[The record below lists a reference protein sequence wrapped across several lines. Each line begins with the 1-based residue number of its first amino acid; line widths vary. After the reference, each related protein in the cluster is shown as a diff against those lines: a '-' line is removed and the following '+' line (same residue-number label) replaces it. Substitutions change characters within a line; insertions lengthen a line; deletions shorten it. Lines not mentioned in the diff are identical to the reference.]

1 MAGEAKY
8 NWSIKSK
15 IKLGS
20 KSYGVVYATDDSH
33 LAPFKSLVDAQLN
46 DWAKMQISKEICP
59 SGKMSIPE
67 TNQKDRKTGYMTFFD
82 STAPDK
88 KFRLAI
94 NGLKSNASVVTL
106 GNGIAGLANKLK
118 YAVVTPAQGENPEV
132 TTYYTINSYIE
143 PGSGRIVDTF
153 AGDIASSDET
163 PE

>member
-1 MAGEAKY
+1 MPDPLKM

-15 IKLGS
+15 VKLGS
-20 KSYGVVYATDDSH
+20 KSYGVVHFATEAGA
-33 LAPFKSLVDAQLN
+33 APFKALVNAQLN

-59 SGKMSIPE
+59 AGKMSIPA

-94 NGLKSNASVVTL
+94 NGLKPSASVVTL
-106 GNGIAGLANKLK
+106 GNAITQLSEKIQFPVITK
-118 YAVVTPAQGENPEV
+118 GENNTEV
-132 TTYYTINSYIE
+132 ITYYNCDSYIE

-153 AGDIASSDET
+153 AGDTSASDET
-163 PE
+163 IG